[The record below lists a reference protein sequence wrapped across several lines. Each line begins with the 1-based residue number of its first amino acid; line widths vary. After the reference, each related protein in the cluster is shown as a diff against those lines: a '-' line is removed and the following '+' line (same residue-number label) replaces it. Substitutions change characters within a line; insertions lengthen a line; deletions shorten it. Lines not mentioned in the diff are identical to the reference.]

1 MSKAA
6 ANLAALANI
15 GGDIAQVEDA
25 QTALDRATPDR
36 SAAPAQDDAEA
47 DFGTPE
53 AIATAVAASFIL
65 GPVGGLLLG
74 GAQGWLKKRADQS
87 VLDQIVKEQTV
98 LTDSAAV
105 YDDVLQGFK
114 DSATSEEDTAQVA
127 VLEAQRTAAVEMMT
141 SGDVALRDQGL
152 EAFAK
157 FEAGLQGYSTL
168 QETQRIAGDAEEA
181 RQRVELDDR
190 QFSRFTGMQT
200 DFTNESESY
209 LAVNQSINT
218 ALAALQNGTPAD
230 LHAAVVLVNKA
241 LDPESV
247 VRAEEAAAFGN
258 MGSALEKGFQ
268 FVGEQFQGQTLTA
281 NQRRNLGGLL
291 LNIKNET
298 TRFQLTREARFSDQ
312 VIDAELPGK
321 YHDNFRLVENVPA
334 SIELDI
340 APDALDRDRAERAA
354 VVEGIKN
361 APAAVRGAMDEFV
374 QTNRGEAATVG
385 AAFDLLNP
393 ARPRVNLP
401 TN

>member
-1 MSKAA
+1 MASTAA
-6 ANLAALANI
+6 TNLAALQNI
-15 GGDIAQVEDA
+15 GGDVAQVEDA
-25 QTALDRATPDR
+25 QTALARVTPDR
-36 SAAPAQDDAEA
+36 SAAPIQDADAE
-47 DFGTPE
+47 FGTPE

-65 GPVGGLLLG
+65 GPIGGLLLG

-87 VLDQIVKEQTV
+87 VLDQIATEQTV

-114 DSATSEEDTAQVA
+114 DSATTEEDLAQVA

-141 SGDVALRDQGL
+141 SGDVALRDQGM

-168 QETQRIAGDAEEA
+168 QETQLIAKDAEEA

-190 QFSRFTGMQT
+190 QFSRFTGMQD
-200 DFTNESESY
+200 DFATESEGY
-209 LAVNQSINT
+209 LAVSQSINT

-258 MGSALEKGFQ
+258 MGSALERGFQ
-268 FVGEQFQGQTLTA
+268 FVGEQFEGQTLTA

-291 LNIKNET
+291 LNIKDQS

-312 VIDAELPGK
+312 VIDADLPAK
-321 YHDNFRLVENVPA
+321 YHDNFRLVENVPS
-334 SIELDI
+334 SITLDI

-354 VVEGIKN
+354 MTKAITD
-361 APAAVRGAMDEFV
+361 APAAVRSAFDEFV
-374 QTNRGEAATVG
+374 NTDRGEAATIG

-393 ARPRVNLP
+393 TRPGPRLP